1 MRLKGVQSVNSFGKG
16 DMYVIIDVVVPKKL
30 TREQKKLFEQLAKT
44 DLDSDDRFDEIKKFT
59 N

>member
-1 MRLKGVQSVNSFGKG
+1 
-16 DMYVIIDVVVPKKL
+16 MYVIIDVVVPKKL

-44 DLDSDDRFDEIKKFT
+44 DLDSDDRFDKIKKFI